1 MPFDLVSIGG
11 SLIFFL
17 NRKFNWCESKIRN
30 IFRPISKIN
39 GYIYVETLFLLLT
52 NSRGRGTNNQPSLD
66 NQRPNLLC
74 IFLQAK
80 YFKWSSFIP
89 PFSSPCHAKMWVR
102 VLKKYMIFQ
111 VFYFKLYIYFIF
123 LPIEHPYS
131 SDGLA
136 GGILNMVFSYQ
147 DSAEKK

>member
-1 MPFDLVSIGG
+1 MVIFYTALLFPLSCKNVS
-11 SLIFFL
+11 
-17 NRKFNWCESKIRN
+17 ESFKKI
-30 IFRPISKIN
+30 
-39 GYIYVETLFLLLT
+39 
-52 NSRGRGTNNQPSLD
+52 
-66 NQRPNLLC
+66 
-74 IFLQAK
+74 
-80 YFKWSSFIP
+80 
-89 PFSSPCHAKMWVR
+89 
-102 VLKKYMIFQ
+102 YMIFQ